1 MHKAS
6 FGLAGLAVL
15 AVLGARHSSPA
26 ASYVTLDEG
35 AEPLKSAFNTD
46 VGKVRVVMLVAPT

>member
-6 FGLAGLAVL
+6 CGLAGLAAL

-26 ASYVTLDEG
+26 ASYATLDER

-46 VGKVRVVMLVAPT
+46 VGKVRVIMLVAPT

>member
-26 ASYVTLDEG
+26 SYVTLDKR
-35 AEPLKSAFNTD
+35 AEPLKSAFNAD
-46 VGKVRVVMLVAPT
+46 VGKVRVIMLVAPT

>member
-15 AVLGARHSSPA
+15 AVLGARHYSSA
-26 ASYVTLDEG
+26 ASYVTLDER
-35 AEPLKSAFNTD
+35 AEPLKSAFNAD